1 MFFFIMIAALGYLV
15 ITTASNIVLLY
26 LERRYST
33 GVRHADL

>member
-1 MFFFIMIAALGYLV
+1 MFFFILVAAAAYLA
-15 ITTASNIVLLY
+15 ITTVSNIVLLY

>member
-1 MFFFIMIAALGYLV
+1 MVAAAAYLV
-15 ITTASNIVLLY
+15 ITTVSNIVLLY